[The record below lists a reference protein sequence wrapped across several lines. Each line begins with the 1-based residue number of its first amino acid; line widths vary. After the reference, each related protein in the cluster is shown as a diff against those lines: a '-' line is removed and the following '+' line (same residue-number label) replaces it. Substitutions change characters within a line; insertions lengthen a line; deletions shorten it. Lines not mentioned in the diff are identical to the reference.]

1 MFAANIKVARIND
14 AGAGS
19 PRDYFVGLSS
29 ADLKIVIE
37 KSSWIDR
44 QAFPAFAHVFD
55 RKIGNSIFWPSW
67 YFTRV
72 PYDAFC
78 SDAAYPQLTGPTT
91 VNKPL
96 SRTTRLKLFV
106 TSRSF
111 RRLWKRRKRSVDRNP
126 GQFIFEPDRFLRCK
140 RRRIVE

>member
-1 MFAANIKVARIND
+1 MFAANIEVARIND

-55 RKIGNSIFWPSW
+55 RKIGELDFLAKLVF
-67 YFTRV
+67 YTRPV
-72 PYDAFC
+72 
-78 SDAAYPQLTGPTT
+78 
-91 VNKPL
+91 
-96 SRTTRLKLFV
+96 
-106 TSRSF
+106 
-111 RRLWKRRKRSVDRNP
+111 RRLLFGRGISATHRTDNSQQAAKQDDETEIICHFTKFSASLETTEAIRRW
-126 GQFIFEPDRFLRCK
+126 
-140 RRRIVE
+140 